1 MNVHQG
7 RETKGGISQRE
18 LDRLIG
24 AVGGARE
31 VEDIYPLSGLQQGLL
46 FHSLYAP
53 QSAVYVVSVTCRLG
67 GPLDVAA
74 FRRAWQ
80 HVVERHAVLRTA
92 FVGHEL
98 DRPVQVVRRRVTLP
112 FELHDWRGVLSAEQ
126 DERFAALLAED
137 RARGFDFAAPP
148 LMRLHL
154 MRVADAEWRLIWNS
168 HHILFDGWSLPVLL
182 DEVLAAYAAF
192 SRSEAPRLAAV
203 RPFRDYIGWLQRQD
217 MAAAQRWWRDR
228 LAGVTAPTT
237 LGIDRPAAT
246 AGVHYAE
253 HDAAVPVELAELE
266 RFARHHKLTVNT
278 LVQGAWA
285 LLLAR
290 YADSDDVV
298 FGVTVA
304 GRPAELPEVERTVGL
319 FINTLPLRLAVPP
332 RQTVADWLHAVQAR
346 QTELIEHQYSPLSE
360 VQRCSEL
367 PAGTPL
373 FDSIVAFENY
383 PAEMAAAAD
392 ITRTIRI
399 TEVRPVERTNYPLT
413 LQVALGAAL
422 SLRLIYDA
430 DRFAADAIARMVG
443 HFTRLL
449 GGLIADP
456 ARPLSALSPLDAA
469 ERRQLIAPPADRT
482 AWRRD
487 RCLHELIA
495 EQAARTPDAPALLFQ
510 DQILSYG
517 ELERRANRLAHH
529 LRAHGVGPDVV
540 VGLCAE
546 RSPEMVVALLAIL
559 KAGGAYL
566 PLDPGL
572 PPDRL
577 AYMLADASAPVLI
590 IQDALAGLLPEGE
603 IVRVRLDADA
613 PAIARQPAT
622 PPDSTVAP
630 DNLAYVI
637 YTSGSTGRPK
647 GVMNAHRGIV
657 NRIAWMQDAYRLT
670 PADRVLQKTP
680 FGFDVSVW
688 EFFWPLAF
696 GATLVIARPGGHQ
709 EPAYL
714 AGLIERTGITIAH
727 FVPSMLQAFLEAADL
742 SRCRTLRDT
751 ICSGEALPVETQ
763 NRFLQQLPGRLH
775 NLYGP
780 TEAAVDVSAWAC
792 RLEPD
797 ATQVPI
803 GRPIHNITLHVLDRR
818 LEPVPVGVAGEL
830 HIGGVGVARGYLG
843 RPGLTAERFVPS
855 PFAAGER
862 LYRTGDL
869 ARWRPDGALDYL
881 GRIDHQVKIRGF
893 RIEPGEIE
901 AALLAHPG
909 IEQAAVLARD
919 DAGDRRLVAYLVGR
933 DDAAPQ
939 PAALRAHLQR
949 TLPDYMVP
957 AAFVALDQLP
967 LTTNGKL
974 DRNALPAPD
983 RQPAA
988 DHVAPRTATEHTLA
1002 AIWQDVLKLPRV
1014 GANDNFFECG
1024 GNSLSATRAV
1034 ARIQQELRVALPL
1047 RTIFT
1052 APTLNELAEQVEI
1065 LGWATQDVSPDAA
1078 GEDTTIEEGVL

>member
-1 MNVHQG
+1 MPRSAG
-7 RETKGGISQRE
+7 ARRRALPRCARSATISAGCSARTWPPHS
-18 LDRLIG
+18 G
-24 AVGGARE
+24 GGATASPASR
-31 VEDIYPLSGLQQGLL
+31 PR
-46 FHSLYAP
+46 P
-53 QSAVYVVSVTCRLG
+53 RSAST
-67 GPLDVAA
+67 
-74 FRRAWQ
+74 
-80 HVVERHAVLRTA
+80 
-92 FVGHEL
+92 
-98 DRPVQVVRRRVTLP
+98 
-112 FELHDWRGVLSAEQ
+112 
-126 DERFAALLAED
+126 
-137 RARGFDFAAPP
+137 APP
-148 LMRLHL
+148 
-154 MRVADAEWRLIWNS
+154 
-168 HHILFDGWSLPVLL
+168 
-182 DEVLAAYAAF
+182 
-192 SRSEAPRLAAV
+192 
-203 RPFRDYIGWLQRQD
+203 RP
-217 MAAAQRWWRDR
+217 
-228 LAGVTAPTT
+228 P
-237 LGIDRPAAT
+237 
-246 AGVHYAE
+246 
-253 HDAAVPVELAELE
+253 
-266 RFARHHKLTVNT
+266 
-278 LVQGAWA
+278 
-285 LLLAR
+285 
-290 YADSDDVV
+290 
-298 FGVTVA
+298 
-304 GRPAELPEVERTVGL
+304 
-319 FINTLPLRLAVPP
+319 
-332 RQTVADWLHAVQAR
+332 VADWLHAVQAR

-422 SLRLIYDA
+422 SLRLIYA
-430 DRFAADAIARMVG
+430 AARFAAAAIARMVG
-443 HFTRLL
+443 HFPRLL

-495 EQAARTPDAPALLFQ
+495 EQAARTPDATALLFQ
-510 DQILSYG
+510 DEILSYG

-529 LRAHGVGPDVV
+529 LRARGVGPDVV

-714 AGLIERTGITIAH
+714 AGLIERTGITITH

-751 ICSGEALPVETQ
+751 ICSGQALPVETQ
-763 NRFLQQLPGRLH
+763 NRL
-775 NLYGP
+775 
-780 TEAAVDVSAWAC
+780 
-792 RLEPD
+792 
-797 ATQVPI
+797 
-803 GRPIHNITLHVLDRR
+803 
-818 LEPVPVGVAGEL
+818 
-830 HIGGVGVARGYLG
+830 
-843 RPGLTAERFVPS
+843 
-855 PFAAGER
+855 
-862 LYRTGDL
+862 
-869 ARWRPDGALDYL
+869 
-881 GRIDHQVKIRGF
+881 
-893 RIEPGEIE
+893 
-901 AALLAHPG
+901 
-909 IEQAAVLARD
+909 
-919 DAGDRRLVAYLVGR
+919 
-933 DDAAPQ
+933 
-939 PAALRAHLQR
+939 
-949 TLPDYMVP
+949 
-957 AAFVALDQLP
+957 
-967 LTTNGKL
+967 
-974 DRNALPAPD
+974 
-983 RQPAA
+983 
-988 DHVAPRTATEHTLA
+988 
-1002 AIWQDVLKLPRV
+1002 
-1014 GANDNFFECG
+1014 
-1024 GNSLSATRAV
+1024 
-1034 ARIQQELRVALPL
+1034 
-1047 RTIFT
+1047 
-1052 APTLNELAEQVEI
+1052 
-1065 LGWATQDVSPDAA
+1065 
-1078 GEDTTIEEGVL
+1078 